1 MARRDQRGRAVVI
14 EIIEGLPDNVV
25 GLVAKGRVTKKDCA
39 DVLLPAIDKAL
50 EWHHRLRLYY
60 EIRTRFP
67 GAAWEEISL
76 GVGHALLW
84 ERAAIVSDVA
94 WIRHTVTA
102 LRLLIPSEV
111 RLFAT
116 NQIPEGLAWITDAP
130 ALRRRRF
137 VRPAAKLEGA
147 PGPDRSFRP
156 PPQYL
161 DRTI

>member
-1 MARRDQRGRAVVI
+1 MI

-25 GLVAKGRVTKKDCA
+25 GIVAKGRVTKKDVA
-39 DVLLPAIDKAL
+39 DTLLPAIDKAL

-76 GVGHALLW
+76 GLGHSPLW
-84 ERAAIVSDVA
+84 ERVAIVSDVA

-111 RLFAT
+111 RVYAT
-116 NQIPEGLAWITDAP
+116 NQIPEGIAWVTDAP
-130 ALRRRRF
+130 ARKRRL
-137 VRPAAKLEGA
+137 VPMPAASLRGA
-147 PGPDRSFRP
+147 ETRSFRP
-156 PPQYL
+156 LPQYL
-161 DRTI
+161 DRVF

>member
-1 MARRDQRGRAVVI
+1 MI

-39 DVLLPAIDKAL
+39 EVLVPAIDKAL

-67 GAAWEEISL
+67 GAGWEELSL
-76 GVGHALLW
+76 GIGQMPLW
-84 ERAAIVSDVA
+84 ERVAIVSDVA

-116 NQIPEGLAWITDAP
+116 NQIPESLAWITDAAAP
-130 ALRRRRF
+130 AKKRRLAMAAAVGPRSAEIRPF
-137 VRPAAKLEGA
+137 RPA
-147 PGPDRSFRP
+147 
-156 PPQYL
+156 PQYL
-161 DRTI
+161 DRVF